1 MRIIEISES
10 KHRELAE
17 GIGEMLSIGKR
28 LMNCVSNLDADDDD
42 DERPVQYN
50 SRRPRQQRQQARY
63 GQRHSQPQYEHE
75 SDYMDDPYM

>member
-28 LMNCVSNLDADDDD
+28 LMNCISNIDAED
-42 DERPVQYN
+42 DEQPVQYN
-50 SRRPRQQRQQARY
+50 SRRSRQQRQQVRY